1 MMTLSLL
8 PNSNVK
14 HARLAR
20 LVGTDV
26 GTGARQ
32 AKTDLSACLASLS
45 VFAIGGRVS
54 VGGDCF

>member
-8 PNSNVK
+8 PNSTVK

-20 LVGTDV
+20 LV